1 MEPQTDLEFPT
12 GKDDIKV
19 LPWNLKLARSLR
31 KVKMISNFP
40 PMELQTELGPQK
52 GEDYIKTPAPMEFQ
66 TWRFHQVKMNAHAQ
80 FPPPRNFKL
89 TWRFH

>member
-19 LPWNLKLARSLR
+19 LPWNWKLAWSPR
-31 KVKMISNFP
+31 KVKMISKFP
-40 PMELQTELGPQK
+40 PMEIQTELGSQK
-52 GEDYIKTPAPMEFQ
+52 GEDYIEIPTPMEFQ
-66 TWRFHQVKMNAHAQ
+66 TWRFHQVKMNAE

-89 TWRFH
+89 NWRFH